1 VFSLVTSAFAFV
13 ITSVFI
19 LVFDFISMREELAIR
34 HGKPRST
41 YKSTVYSY
49 VLPLIY
55 IAVSIYLS
63 YTGLELST
71 LYLVG
76 ALVFA
81 VIGLP
86 FVISV
91 NRNMGNWFMDLEA
104 IN

>member
-1 VFSLVTSAFAFV
+1 MSAR
-13 ITSVFI
+13 ITI
-19 LVFDFISMREELAIR
+19 LFTTRASKTNAS
-34 HGKPRST
+34 G
-41 YKSTVYSY
+41 
-49 VLPLIY
+49 LPLIY